1 MKKLDIILI
10 PYPIISFALLI
21 LNLFISGNNVPYG
34 SSMFVVTAIIL
45 GEEILFEVNLIK
57 KKYKKFSVVNGIFVG
72 LMFMIFIYN
81 MVGMIMFHT
90 GYMFAPGFNPELECV
105 LFSALLKIVTTFIL
119 LPIYYIILLVKTH
132 KKNVCLDSGE

>member
-10 PYPIISFALLI
+10 PYAIISFVLLI
-21 LNLFISGNNVPYG
+21 LDLFILGNNIPYG
-34 SSMFVVTAIIL
+34 SSMFVITAIIL
-45 GEEILFEVNLIK
+45 GEEIIFEVNLIK

-90 GYMFAPGFNPELECV
+90 GYMFAPGFNPELECLV
-105 LFSALLKIVTTFIL
+105 FSFLFKIITTFIL
-119 LPIYYIILLVKTH
+119 LPIYYIILLVKVH